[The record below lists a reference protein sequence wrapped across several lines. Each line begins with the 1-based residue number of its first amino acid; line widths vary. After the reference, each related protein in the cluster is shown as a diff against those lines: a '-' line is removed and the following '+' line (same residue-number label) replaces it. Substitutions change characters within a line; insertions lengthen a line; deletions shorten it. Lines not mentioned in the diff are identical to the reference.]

1 MSIEQAIRAVRSLA
15 DLPQLVAGLGHAP
28 LWERVPREGWNRP
41 TRGGF
46 TVMAVGKTG
55 SVPWFAIESRTPERS
70 AASLARRLSRRGR
83 ISIVLALDPDARR
96 LAFAT
101 ALDKPARLEIA
112 LDQPGAE
119 SLASIARLAGRP
131 EGGPLAFAVQAA
143 DALSAE
149 PAGRRFF
156 REFRFTLERVAAG
169 LPGPMRSDDRH
180 ALALLQLTR
189 VLFLYFIQ
197 AKGWLAGRDRFLAE
211 EVDRCLMRGRRIHQD
226 LLRPLFFGTLNQ
238 IPSQRSRMATSFGA
252 IPFLNGGLF
261 EPHPLERRFRANI
274 PNQLWRQAFDRLY
287 ERFHFTVVEGSSGSI
302 APDMLG
308 RMFEG
313 VMEPD
318 LRRASG
324 TFYTPASLVKQVVDT
339 ALVALISGRLGCSE
353 ALAERQLE
361 DAGGSSVAEVLRG
374 VTVLDPAVGS
384 GAFLLG
390 TLERLAS
397 IASEPAVAVARKRAV
412 LRRNLFG
419 VDLNPTAVRLAELRL
434 WLAVVADDRTE
445 RPQDIR
451 PLPNLDC
458 LIRQGD
464 SLFDP
469 IGQITIDRPQS
480 DKHRRELTGLRRQVV
495 TATGP
500 TKRALVRRLRA
511 LEAEAL
517 DHSLGWA
524 ETQYRSEITAALF
537 QARGGDLFGRRRGLD
552 LSGRKAVVRLRREL
566 HQIRQARRRL
576 AREGGLPWFHYQ
588 SHFADVF
595 ANGGFDLVVGNPP
608 WLRSEQIPPGV
619 RRRLAGRYH
628 WCRGGSQRYGKGPDM
643 SVAFL
648 ERGLELLAPSG
659 VLAMLVPAKITS
671 AGYGVP
677 ARHSLASTVT
687 LHAVADLTTELR
699 SQFDALVYPMAIVA
713 GKVPPSRDHRVRLH
727 LKVEHGASIPQS
739 ELRGG
744 QPWILVGNRLRD
756 ALAELKGSHPR
767 LGDTLV
773 AHLGVKTGANHLYLN
788 PPVELEPALLRPA
801 IRGRDIRPFLCRVG
815 AKLLW
820 THDEQGQP
828 LATLPARAAAYLSA
842 HLMELRSRKDYKS
855 GAPWTLF
862 RVLPSLARYRVVWA
876 DLASQVTAAALT
888 TQRDR
893 RLIPLN
899 SCYVAPTA
907 RRLTAECLC
916 AWLNS
921 SWIRAAARL
930 GAVPAANGFAR
941 FNAQTLARLPLPNGV
956 LSDPELGRIARAG
969 RAGRTSQEELDTIVS
984 RHLGLSAATQ
994 SAFRN
999 FIGTDNSR

>member
-1 MSIEQAIRAVRSLA
+1 
-15 DLPQLVAGLGHAP
+15 
-28 LWERVPREGWNRP
+28 
-41 TRGGF
+41 
-46 TVMAVGKTG
+46 MAVGKTG
-55 SVPWFAIESRTPERS
+55 SLPWFAIESPTPERS
-70 AASLARRLSRRGR
+70 AARLARRLSRRGR

-96 LAFAT
+96 LALAT
-101 ALDKPARLEIA
+101 ALDQPARLEVA
-112 LDQPGAE
+112 LDRPE
-119 SLASIARLAGRP
+119 PETVASITRLAVRP

-156 REFRFTLERVAAG
+156 REFRSTLERVAAG
-169 LPGPMRSDDRH
+169 LPGPMLSDDRH

-211 EVDRCLMRGRRIHQD
+211 EVDRCLARGRRIHQD

-238 IPSQRSRMATSFGA
+238 SPSQRSRIAASFGA

-274 PNQLWRQAFDRLY
+274 PNQLWRQAFERLY
-287 ERFHFTVVEGSSGSI
+287 ERFHFTVAEGSSGSI

-308 RMFEG
+308 RVFEG

-318 LRRASG
+318 VRRASG
-324 TFYTPASLVKQVVDT
+324 TFYTPAVLVQRVVDA
-339 ALVALISGRLGCSE
+339 ALVALISVKLRCSE
-353 ALAERQLE
+353 SLAERQLE
-361 DAGGSSVAEVLRG
+361 DAGGSPAAQVLRG
-374 VTVLDPAVGS
+374 ITVLDPAVGS

-397 IASEPAVAVARKRAV
+397 IDAKPASAVARKRAV
-412 LRRNLFG
+412 LQRNLFG

-434 WLAVVADDRTE
+434 WLAVVADDPTE
-445 RPQDIR
+445 RAEDVR

-469 IGQITIDRPQS
+469 IGQIIGHRPRS
-480 DKHRRELTGLRRQVV
+480 KHRKELTRLRGQVV
-495 TATGP
+495 TATGSM
-500 TKRALVRRLRA
+500 KRALVCRLRA
-511 LEAEAL
+511 LETEAL
-517 DHSLGWA
+517 DDSLGWA
-524 ETQYRSEITAALF
+524 EAHFRSEIAAALH
-537 QARGGDLFGRRRGLD
+537 QARAGDLFGRRRGLD
-552 LSGRKAVVRLRREL
+552 PAGRNALGRLRREL
-566 HQIRQARRRL
+566 HQIRHARRRL
-576 AREGGLPWFHYQ
+576 SREGGLPWFHYQ

-608 WLRSEQIPPGV
+608 WLRSEQIPPAV
-619 RRRLAGRYH
+619 RRRLAGRYR
-628 WCRGGSQRYGKGPDM
+628 WWRGGSQCYGKGPDL
-643 SVAFL
+643 SVAFV

-659 VLAMLVPAKITS
+659 ILALLVPAKITS
-671 AGYGVP
+671 AGYGAP

-687 LHAVADLTTELR
+687 LHAVANLTAELR
-699 SQFDALVYPMAIVA
+699 SEFDALVYPMAIVA
-713 GKVPPSRDHRVRLH
+713 GKIPPSRDHAVRLN
-727 LKVEHGASIPQS
+727 LKLNQGASIPQS

-756 ALAELKGSHPR
+756 ALAELEGSHPR
-767 LGDTLV
+767 LGDSMV

-801 IRGRDIRPFLCRVG
+801 IRGRDIRPFLCRAG
-815 AKLLW
+815 SKLLW
-820 THDEQGQP
+820 THDERGQP
-828 LATLPARAAAYLSA
+828 LARLPARAAGYFDA
-842 HLMELRSRKDYKS
+842 HVTALRSRKDYKS

-862 RVLPSLARYRVVWA
+862 RVLPSLARYRVIWA
-876 DLASQVTAAALT
+876 DLARRLTAAALT

-899 SCYVAPTA
+899 SCYVAPMPS
-907 RRLTAECLC
+907 RLTAECLC

-930 GAVPAANGFAR
+930 AAVPAASGFAR
-941 FNAQTLARLPLPNGV
+941 YNAQTLARLPLPNGV
-956 LSDPELGRIARAG
+956 LSDPELGRITRAARAG
-969 RAGRTSQEELDTIVS
+969 STSQEELDTVVS
-984 RHLGLSAATQ
+984 RHLGLSVAAQ

-999 FIGTDNSR
+999 FIDTDDSR